1 LNPATLSYTLPAILL
16 SAGLLALALTAWRR
30 RSMAGAISFTIF
42 IAVVAEWTFFSA
54 LEVSAESLPEKV
66 RWAQLQYIGITVAP
80 AAWFA
85 FTLQY
90 LGLGKFLSRR
100 GILALAIEPLLIN
113 ILVWTN
119 PYHGWIWTE
128 IGSVQA
134 GGITLLAL
142 RYGLGFWAH
151 VVYAYSLLFFSAML
165 LIQRYRRAP
174 SPLRQQI
181 LILLAGL
188 GITLSS
194 NLLYVM
200 RILPVLVDPTPL
212 SFAIGGVL
220 VSWGLYR
227 YRFLDVMPTAYSTI
241 VEQLQDGIIV
251 LDAYDR
257 VVDMNPLAERVLG
270 SPLSRVIGRSA
281 DEVFQGRLERF
292 HPGRLAPGEVRE
304 VALGNGHPPR
314 YFELRVSPIYNDRR
328 QITGRLAMLH
338 EITDRKQAE
347 LALRR
352 RLEFEQLVMTIST
365 TFLSLPASDLDLGLA
380 EAVRWVGE
388 LTGADRCTLMHL
400 VENDSFLAASHE
412 WRSSH
417 ASSRMEFRRRLP
429 VSRFPWW
436 TGQILRLHS
445 VLLESAEDLPPEA
458 EAERTFFEQQ
468 QLRAFLS
475 VPMSAGQ
482 RAMGVIVLEYLRPEA
497 ERPSEDLIALLRII
511 GDIFANAI
519 QRRKAEEELRAAK
532 EAAEAA
538 SRAKSAFLANVSHE
552 LRTPMNAILGLTELT
567 LDTPLQAEQREYLEM
582 VHSSAESL
590 LALLNDLLDLSKIE
604 AGRLELERVAFDPR
618 QIVREVAEMM
628 RGRAERKG
636 LALHLELDPDLPAGV
651 IGDPVRFRQIW
662 VNLVDNAVKFT
673 HQGAVTMKALALE
686 NAGNAVTLCGVVSDT
701 GIGIPPDKQ
710 DIIFES
716 FSQADSSMSRQY
728 GGTGLGLAICKQL
741 VEMMGGRIEVESEVG
756 QGSTFI
762 FTVRLDRAEGL
773 PAPGAEEPAP
783 LEAPAAAGAHILL
796 VEDNPVNRRVAE
808 ALLTRAGYQVLP
820 AENGRH
826 ALEMLETH
834 PEIDLVL
841 MDVQMPEMDGYQT
854 TAAIRADPRWRDL
867 PIIAMT
873 AHAMSG
879 DRERC
884 LAAGM
889 NDYVAKPIRRQELL
903 RAVESA
909 LRRTPSAPAPAQSP
923 AEEAAPPAIL
933 DMDGVMRDWG
943 LDRTMYAG
951 YLHMFM
957 EDLEGHLAQL
967 QEAFGN
973 SDLEALRTT
982 AHALK
987 GSAATVG
994 AVRLHRSAA
1003 RLEAAARAQETV
1015 HIPQALQAVLDEAL
1029 LLQQYVRDNG
1039 I

>member
-1 LNPATLSYTLPAILL
+1 MNPATLSYTLPAMLL

-30 RSMAGAISFTIF
+30 RMMAGAISFTVF
-42 IAVVAEWTFFSA
+42 IGVVAVWTFFSA
-54 LEVSAESLPEKV
+54 LEVATDSLPEKV
-66 RWAQLQYIGITVAP
+66 RWAQVQYIGITVAP

-100 GILALAIEPLLIN
+100 GILALAIEPLIIN

-119 PYHGWIWTE
+119 SYHRLIWAE
-128 IGSVQA
+128 IGLVQA

-151 VVYAYSLLFFSAML
+151 VVYAYALLIFSAMI
-165 LIQRYRRAP
+165 LIQSYRRAA

-181 LILLAGL
+181 LTLLAGL
-188 GITLSS
+188 AVTMGS

-212 SFAIGGVL
+212 SFAVGGVL
-220 VSWGLYR
+220 ISWGLYR

-257 VVDMNPLAERVLG
+257 VVDMNPLAQRVLG
-270 SPLSRVIGRSA
+270 CSPSRVIGRPA
-281 DEVFQGRLERF
+281 DDVFRGRLERF
-292 HPGRLAPGEVRE
+292 HPGRLTPGLAQEVT
-304 VALGNGHPPR
+304 LGSGPAAR
-314 YFELRVSPIYNDRR
+314 CFELRVTPIYNDRR

-365 TFLSLPASDLDLGLA
+365 TFLSLPAADLDLGLA
-380 EAVRWVGE
+380 EALRWIGE

-400 VENDSFLAASHE
+400 VENDSFLSASHE
-412 WRSSH
+412 WLSPH
-417 ASSRMEFRRRLP
+417 APSRMEFRRRLP
-429 VSRFPWW
+429 LSRFPWW

-458 EAERTFFEQQ
+458 DQERMFFEQH
-468 QLRAFLS
+468 QLQAFLS

-482 RAMGVIVLEYLRPEA
+482 RAMGVIILEYLRPDA
-497 ERPSEDLIALLRII
+497 ERPSEDLIALLRIV

-519 QRRKAEEELRAAK
+519 QRRKAEEELRTAK

-538 SRAKSAFLANVSHE
+538 NRAKSTFLANVSHE
-552 LRTPMNAILGLTELT
+552 LRTPMNAILGMTELA
-567 LDTPLQAEQREYLEM
+567 LDTPLQPEQREYLET
-582 VHSSAESL
+582 VHASAESL

-604 AGRLELERVAFDPR
+604 AGRLELEQVPFDPR
-618 QIVREVAEMM
+618 QIVQEVAEMM

-636 LALHLELDPDLPAGV
+636 LRLHLELDPKLPAGV
-651 IGDPVRFRQIW
+651 IGDPTRFRQIW
-662 VNLVDNAVKFT
+662 VNLVDNAIKFT
-673 HQGAVTMKALALE
+673 HQGVVTMKALLLE
-686 NAGNAVTLCGVVSDT
+686 EAEDRVTLCGVVSDT

-716 FSQADSSMSRQY
+716 FSQADASMSRQY

-756 QGSTFI
+756 QGSTFT
-762 FTVRLDRAEGL
+762 FTVRLERAAEL
-773 PAPGAEEPAP
+773 APGAAEPA
-783 LEAPAAAGAHILL
+783 LVEAPTTVGAHILL

-808 ALLTRAGYQVLP
+808 ALLTRAGYQVRS
-820 AENGRH
+820 AENGRQ
-826 ALEMLETH
+826 ALEVLGAH
-834 PEIDLVL
+834 PEINLIL

-889 NDYVAKPIRRQELL
+889 NDYVAKPIRRQELM

-909 LRRTPSAPAPAQSP
+909 LRREPSAVVSSAPAS
-923 AEEAAPPAIL
+923 AEASPPAIL
-933 DMDGVMRDWG
+933 DAEGVMRDWS
-943 LDRTMYAG
+943 LDHTMYAG
-951 YLHMFM
+951 YLHMFL
-957 EDLEGHLAQL
+957 EDLEGHLARL
-967 QEAFGN
+967 REAYRG

-994 AVRLHRSAA
+994 AERLHRAAAQLETAA
-1003 RLEAAARAQETV
+1003 RQQETA
-1015 HIPQALQAVLDEAL
+1015 HIQHALQVLLDEAV
-1029 LLQQYVRDNG
+1029 LLQEYVRDNG